1 MDINKMKLGLIYI
14 FSENDKLSKQAKLQL
29 INFIEQADEYQLKVL
44 AMDGEI
50 VAESKLDEQ
59 ARQIISDRFKTFSE
73 LAPIGW
79 AAIVAMAAVI
89 GAKRRKV
96 MLKKYNAGCLGK
108 KGKVLKVCM
117 QQGTVK
123 AYKDEISMYKSQ
135 MGKCSQTKKPEK
147 CKKALGKHIVKAQ
160 TKMAKAA
167 KKLVY

>member
-29 INFIEQADEYQLKVL
+29 TNFIEQADEYQLKVL

-59 ARQIISDRFKTFSE
+59 ARQIISDRFEVFSE
-73 LAPIGW
+73 RAPIGW

-89 GAKRRKV
+89 GAKRRQV

-108 KGKVLKVCM
+108 NGKLLKVCM
-117 QQGTVK
+117 QQGAVK
-123 AYKDEISMYKSQ
+123 AYKDEIAMFDIITNKWIS
-135 MGKCSQTKKPEK
+135 EENID
-147 CKKALGKHIVKAQ
+147 L
-160 TKMAKAA
+160 
-167 KKLVY
+167 L